1 MFKSKITIK
10 KSMKIKRGKTEEA
23 EFKEKNLPENNE
35 EEDFLGE
42 LDLDED

>member
-1 MFKSKITIK
+1 
-10 KSMKIKRGKTEEA
+10 MKIKRGKTEELDI
-23 EFKEKNLPENNE
+23 KEKTLPADDE